1 MRASVK
7 SHLHELLLYQ
17 MGVPWA
23 HASNRMHEQ
32 PDGFIDEALL
42 SEQKPSSAWQLPVM
56 QEGKKSNIEIAG
68 RLDKTVVNMSAG
80 DAIRR
85 ARPVNRPSAVSKNT
99 ASSRN
104 FS

>member
-17 MGVPWA
+17 IGVPWA

-32 PDGFIDEALL
+32 PDDFIDEARL

-68 RLDKTVVNMSAG
+68 RLDKTVVQYERWRCF
-80 DAIRR
+80 RR
-85 ARPVNRPSAVSKNT
+85 GPRLSGKQQLHRVR
-99 ASSRN
+99 SRR
-104 FS
+104 

>member
-17 MGVPWA
+17 IGVPWA

-32 PDGFIDEALL
+32 PDDFIDEARL

-68 RLDKTVVNMSAG
+68 RLDKTVVQYER

-85 ARPVNRPSAVSKNT
+85 ARRLSGKQQLHRVR
-99 ASSRN
+99 SRR
-104 FS
+104 